1 MSREPS
7 SPMHRG
13 WGAFEQPPPAEPA
26 TPVKRQT
33 PRVRV
38 EGAGRDKAMQKLMTT
53 TEKLTREE
61 RRILRGYRLSV
72 GGDTSRLERMRVELD
87 IAMGRDQ

>member
-1 MSREPS
+1 M
-7 SPMHRG
+7 
-13 WGAFEQPPPAEPA
+13 
-26 TPVKRQT
+26 
-33 PRVRV
+33 RV